1 MKNRI
6 EWNGTGRKVWFP
18 IRYFLAPLFASSSE
32 IINKGRNYGWT
43 VFSLSSLWEAK
54 DFLNTAR
61 LAIMQ
66 IATMTAYAGATSPEL
81 LRTFLAT

>member
-1 MKNRI
+1 MERDGKFGSRLDI
-6 EWNGTGRKVWFP
+6 
-18 IRYFLAPLFASSSE
+18 FLHLSASASE

-43 VFSLSSLWEAK
+43 IFSLSSLWEAK